1 MATVLALMS
10 EKGGCGKTTLSM
22 NLAASL
28 SERSRVLL
36 VDCDQQASATEIML
50 DGAAV
55 GADDLSAVLLG
66 EATASQAIIEKT
78 SFGSSLLPAS
88 DRLAEVQVLLANE
101 PGRDTRLRH
110 ALEEVRE
117 QYDWIILDCP
127 PGRGLLAIVALA
139 AADRV
144 ILPMD
149 GSRSGLIGVQKAI
162 ELAGQVRRFCPDPL
176 RSGAPAIQGIV
187 LNRVS
192 KNKTHDECLANLRQA
207 YGDLLLGVIPAAVCV
222 DTSGWKAAALVKSDP
237 ASTPA
242 KAITELARRIGNV
255 GKLAA

>member
-10 EKGGCGKTTLSM
+10 EKGGVGKTTLAM

-28 SERSRVLL
+28 GASSRVLV

-50 DGAAV
+50 DGAEV
-55 GADDLSAVLLG
+55 GPEDLSSVLLG
-66 EATASQAIIEKT
+66 EATAWQAIIENT
-78 SFGSSLLPAS
+78 SFGASLLPAS
-88 DRLAEVQVLLANE
+88 EKLAEVQILLANE

-110 ALEEVRE
+110 ALEDIRE
-117 QYDWIILDCP
+117 RYDWIILDCP
-127 PGRGLLAIVALA
+127 PGRGLLAIIALA

-149 GSRSGLIGVQKAI
+149 GSRAGLVGIQKGI
-162 ELAGQVRRFCPDPL
+162 DLAGQVRRFCPDPL
-176 RSGAPAIQGIV
+176 RPGAPAIAGIV

-207 YGDLLLGVIPAAVCV
+207 YGELLLGVIPQAVAV
-222 DTSGWKAAALVKSDP
+222 DTAGWKAAALVISEP
-237 ASTPA
+237 NSTPA
-242 KAITELARRIGNV
+242 KAIAELARRIGNV